1 MKNARAKPSSNKGQ
15 RANSVFPRLVPPM
28 NRLFKF
34 HLKLFI
40 GGADQSKTKVGSMAF
55 IGLIGLQNEI

>member
-1 MKNARAKPSSNKGQ
+1 MLGPNQAQTKARELI
-15 RANSVFPRLVPPM
+15 SVVPPLVPPM

-34 HLKLFI
+34 YLKLFI

-55 IGLIGLQNEI
+55 IGLISLQYEM

>member
-1 MKNARAKPSSNKGQ
+1 MLGPNQAQTKARELI
-15 RANSVFPRLVPPM
+15 SVLPQLVPPM

-40 GGADQSKTKVGSMAF
+40 GGADQSKTKVGSMAL
-55 IGLIGLQNEI
+55 IGLIGLQNDM

>member
-1 MKNARAKPSSNKGQ
+1 MLGPNQAQTKARELISVLLPSE
-15 RANSVFPRLVPPM
+15 PPM

-34 HLKLFI
+34 CLKLFI

-55 IGLIGLQNEI
+55 IGLIGPQNEM

>member
-1 MKNARAKPSSNKGQ
+1 MLGPNQAQIKARELI
-15 RANSVFPRLVPPM
+15 SVLPRLVPPM

-34 HLKLFI
+34 HLKLFT

-55 IGLIGLQNEI
+55 VGLIGLQNEI

>member
-1 MKNARAKPSSNKGQ
+1 MLGPNQAQIKARELI
-15 RANSVFPRLVPPM
+15 SVLPRLVPPM

-40 GGADQSKTKVGSMAF
+40 GGADQSKTKVGFMAF